1 MISKQNL
8 WFLTLFSLI
17 LILGVYYVTMPNDL
31 LSKVE
36 NIVEDKETKEVVNE
50 VEEESLLVAM
60 RVNLEEERQETIT
73 KLQKDLTKEEL
84 STEEKNNIYEQ
95 LKYLNEI
102 QGKEEKLEKQIKKD
116 LKLDCFVKENNNN
129 IEAVCISNEHDE
141 KKANSIMR
149 LIQSKYENKM
159 NITVKFQKK

>member
-31 LSKVE
+31 LEKVE
-36 NIVEDKETKEVVNE
+36 TVVEDKETKEVVEE
-50 VEEESLLVAM
+50 VQEESMLVAM
-60 RVNLEEERQETIT
+60 RVNLEDERQEEIT
-73 KLQKDLTKEEL
+73 SLQGQLTNDKLT
-84 STEEKNNIYEQ
+84 TEEKNNIYEK

-102 QGKEEKLEKQIKKD
+102 QGTEEKIEKQIKKD
-116 LKLDCFVKENNNN
+116 LKLDCFVKQDNNN

-141 KKANSIMR
+141 KLANNIMR
-149 LIQSKYENKM
+149 LIQNKYKNKM
-159 NITVKFQKK
+159 NITIKFQKK